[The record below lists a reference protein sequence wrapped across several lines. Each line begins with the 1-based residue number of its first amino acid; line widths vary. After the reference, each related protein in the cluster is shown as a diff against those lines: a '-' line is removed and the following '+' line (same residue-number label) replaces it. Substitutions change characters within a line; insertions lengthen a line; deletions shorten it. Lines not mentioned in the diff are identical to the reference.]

1 MVQIKQKTF
10 LKPEEVEELKR
21 KFVGGNTIK
30 VLALE
35 FNVSQSTVRRYVE
48 GLQYKGRSNEPETN
62 PVVFSSDLVVNEHTE
77 EAADEVREVIPERS
91 DHEEHE
97 NDVSLQEEAT
107 ECEMPHEDPVSVVL
121 RAAEEVMTYIGTNYS
136 DVDINVSVCR
146 ESGEIIVTA
155 EMGGISAKVE
165 RRKKS

>member
-35 FNVSQSTVRRYVE
+35 FKVSQSTVRRYVE
-48 GLQYKGRSNEPETN
+48 GLQYKGRSDEPETN
-62 PVVFSSDLVVNEHTE
+62 PVVFSSDPVVDEHIA
-77 EAADEVREVIPERS
+77 EAADEVPAVISECS
-91 DHEEHE
+91 DPKG
-97 NDVSLQEEAT
+97 NDINVSLQEDVT
-107 ECEMPHEDPVSVVL
+107 ERELPHEDPVSVVL
-121 RAAEEVMTYIGTNYS
+121 RAAEAVMSYISTNYS

-165 RRKKS
+165 RRKR